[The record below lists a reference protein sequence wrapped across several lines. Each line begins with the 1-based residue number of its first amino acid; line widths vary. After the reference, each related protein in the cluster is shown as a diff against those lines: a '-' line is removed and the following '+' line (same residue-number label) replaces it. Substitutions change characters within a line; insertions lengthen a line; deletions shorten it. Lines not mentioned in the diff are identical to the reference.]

1 MAANEHKNLTDVNRH
16 NPKGFESA
24 TNDTLLSKTVGTG
37 TNNTDGSLLWLKKN
51 QIKTE
56 SFDIQ
61 GYVTASNA
69 NYYYGANMTDG
80 QSPNEYNQ
88 GFGAAVIGNTSI
100 DGGDFFK
107 VSSLMVTQPC
117 TLRQIFLAGNCTTT
131 SAVTVALCKLTLSS
145 TSAPD
150 AVIPTL
156 LNEITFTGLASL
168 DKVVQV
174 QNTTPETTLSRGD
187 LLFAMV
193 KTATA
198 ATAFFKVAIEVGY
211 DN

>member
-24 TNDTLLSKTVGTG
+24 TNDTLLSKSIGTG
-37 TNNTDGSLLWLKKN
+37 TNNTDGSLLWVKKN

-61 GYVTASNA
+61 GYVTAENS

-88 GFGAAVIGNTSI
+88 SYGTSTIGNATL
-100 DGGDFFK
+100 DVGDFFK
-107 VSSLMVTQPC
+107 VKSIVINNDC
-117 TLRQIFLAGNCTTT
+117 TLKSIYLIANCTA
-131 SAVTVALCKLTLSS
+131 SAVVTVALCKVTYAQGIQDPV
-145 TSAPD
+145 TP
-150 AVIPTL
+150 VL
-156 LNEITFTGLASL
+156 LNELSIEGLASN
-168 DKVVQV
+168 DKVVRTK
-174 QNTTPETTLSRGD
+174 NTSPESSLSSGD
-187 LLFAMV
+187 VLFAMV
-193 KTATA
+193 KCSGVATS
-198 ATAFFKVAIEVGY
+198 FFKVGIEVGY

>member
-24 TNDTLLSKTVGTG
+24 TNDTLLSKTIGSG

-61 GYVTASNA
+61 GYVTASNS

-88 GFGAAVIGNTSI
+88 GYGASTVGNATL
-100 DGGDFFK
+100 DVGDFFK
-107 VSSLMVTQPC
+107 VKSIVINNAC
-117 TLRQIFLAGNCTTT
+117 TLKSIYLLANSTTA
-131 SAVTVALCKLTLSS
+131 SVVTVALCKVTFVSGIQDPV
-145 TSAPD
+145 TP
-150 AVIPTL
+150 VL
-156 LNEITFTGLASL
+156 LNELSITGLSSN
-168 DKVVQV
+168 DKVVV
-174 QNTTPETTLSRGD
+174 TRNLTPESSLAAGD
-187 LLFAMV
+187 VLFAMV
-193 KTATA
+193 KCSIA
-198 ATAFFKVAIEVGY
+198 ATSFFKVGIEVGY

>member
-24 TNDTLLSKTVGTG
+24 NNDTILSKTVGTG
-37 TNNTDGSLLWLKKN
+37 TANTDGSLAWIEKAE
-51 QIKTE
+51 IKQ
-56 SFDIQ
+56 SIFNIQ
-61 GYVTASNA
+61 GYVTSGNS

-88 GFGAAVIGNTSI
+88 GFGSSTIGNQSI

-107 VSSLMVTQPC
+107 VNSLMVTQPC
-117 TLRQIFLAGNCTTT
+117 TLRQIFLAGNSTTT
-131 SAVTVALCKLTLSS
+131 SVVTVAICKLTLSA

-150 AVIPTL
+150 AITPVL

-168 DKVVQV
+168 DKVIRI
-174 QNTTPETTLSRGD
+174 NNLTPETTLSRGD

-193 KTATA
+193 KTSTA
-198 ATAFFKVAIEVGY
+198 ATAFFKIGIEVGY

>member
-24 TNDTLLSKTVGTG
+24 TNDTLLSKTIGSG

-61 GYVTASNA
+61 GYVTASNS

-88 GFGAAVIGNTSI
+88 GYGASTVGNATL
-100 DGGDFFK
+100 DVGDFFK
-107 VSSLMVTQPC
+107 VKSIVINNAC
-117 TLRQIFLAGNCTTT
+117 TLKSIYLLANSTTA
-131 SAVTVALCKLTLSS
+131 SVVTVALCKVTFVSGIQDPV
-145 TSAPD
+145 T
-150 AVIPTL
+150 PTL
-156 LNEITFTGLASL
+156 LNELSITGLSSN
-168 DKVVQV
+168 DKVVV
-174 QNTTPETTLSRGD
+174 TRNLTPESSLAAGD
-187 LLFAMV
+187 VLFAMV
-193 KTATA
+193 KCSLA
-198 ATAFFKVAIEVGY
+198 ATSFFKVGIEVGY

>member
-24 TNDTLLSKTVGTG
+24 TNDTLLSKTIGSG

-61 GYVTASNA
+61 GYVTASNS

-88 GFGAAVIGNTSI
+88 GYGASTVGNATL
-100 DGGDFFK
+100 DVGDFFK
-107 VSSLMVTQPC
+107 VKSILINNAC
-117 TLRQIFLAGNCTTT
+117 TLKSIYLLANSTTA
-131 SAVTVALCKLTLSS
+131 SVVTVALCKVTFVSGIQDPV
-145 TSAPD
+145 T
-150 AVIPTL
+150 PTL
-156 LNEITFTGLASL
+156 LNELSITGLSSN
-168 DKVVQV
+168 DKVVV
-174 QNTTPETTLSRGD
+174 TRNLTPESSLAAGD
-187 LLFAMV
+187 VLFAMV
-193 KTATA
+193 KCSIA
-198 ATAFFKVAIEVGY
+198 ATSFFKVGIEVGY

>member
-16 NPKGFESA
+16 NPKGFETA
-24 TNDTLLSKTVGTG
+24 NNDTILSKGVGSSTAG
-37 TNNTDGSLLWLKKN
+37 TDGSLVWVEKSV
-51 QIKTE
+51 IKQSIFNIE
-56 SFDIQ
+56 
-61 GYVTASNA
+61 GYVTSGNA

-88 GFGAAVIGNTSI
+88 GFGAAVIGSQSI

-107 VSSLMVTQPC
+107 VSSIMVTQPC
-117 TLRQIFLAGNCTTT
+117 TLRQIYLAGNCTTG
-131 SAVTVALCKLTLSS
+131 SEVTVALCKLTLSG

-150 AVIPTL
+150 AIIPVL
-156 LNEITFTGLASL
+156 LNEITFEGLASL
-168 DKVVQV
+168 DKVVLV

-198 ATAFFKVAIEVGY
+198 STAFFKVAIEVGY

>member
-24 TNDTLLSKTVGTG
+24 TNDTLLSKTIGSG

-61 GYVTASNA
+61 GYVTASNS

-88 GFGAAVIGNTSI
+88 GYGASTVGNATL
-100 DGGDFFK
+100 DVGDFFK
-107 VSSLMVTQPC
+107 VKSIVINNAC
-117 TLRQIFLAGNCTTT
+117 TLKSIYLLANSTTA
-131 SAVTVALCKLTLSS
+131 SVVTVALCKVTFVSGIQDPV
-145 TSAPD
+145 T
-150 AVIPTL
+150 PTL
-156 LNEITFTGLASL
+156 LNELSITGLSSN
-168 DKVVQV
+168 DKVVV
-174 QNTTPETTLSRGD
+174 TRNLTPESSLAAGD
-187 LLFAMV
+187 VLFAMV
-193 KTATA
+193 KCSIA
-198 ATAFFKVAIEVGY
+198 ATSFFKVGIEVGY

>member
-24 TNDTLLSKTVGTG
+24 NNDTILSKTVGTG
-37 TNNTDGSLLWLKKN
+37 TANTDGSLAWIEKAE
-51 QIKTE
+51 IKQ
-56 SFDIQ
+56 SIFNIQ
-61 GYVTASNA
+61 GYVTSGNA
-69 NYYYGANMTDG
+69 YYYYGANMTDG

-88 GFGAAVIGNTSI
+88 GYGAPTIGDATI

-107 VSSLMVTQPC
+107 VNSLMVTQPC

-131 SAVTVALCKLTLSS
+131 SAVTVAICKLTLSS
-145 TSAPD
+145 SSAPD
-150 AVIPTL
+150 AITPVL

-168 DKVVQV
+168 DKVIKV
-174 QNTTPETTLSRGD
+174 NNLTPETTLSRGD

>member
-24 TNDTLLSKTVGTG
+24 INDTLLSKTIGSG
-37 TNNTDGSLLWLKKN
+37 TNNTDGSLLWVKKN

-61 GYVTASNA
+61 GYVTASNS

-88 GFGAAVIGNTSI
+88 GYGASTVGNATL
-100 DGGDFFK
+100 DVGDFFK
-107 VSSLMVTQPC
+107 VKSIVINNAC
-117 TLRQIFLAGNCTTT
+117 TLKSIYLLANSTTA
-131 SAVTVALCKLTLSS
+131 SVVTVALCKVTFVSGIQDPV
-145 TSAPD
+145 TP
-150 AVIPTL
+150 VL
-156 LNEITFTGLASL
+156 LNELSITGLSSN
-168 DKVVQV
+168 DKVVV
-174 QNTTPETTLSRGD
+174 TRNLTPESSLAAGD
-187 LLFAMV
+187 VLFAMV
-193 KTATA
+193 KCSIA
-198 ATAFFKVAIEVGY
+198 ATSFFKVGIEVGY

>member
-24 TNDTLLSKTVGTG
+24 NNDTILSKSVGTG
-37 TNNTDGSLLWLKKN
+37 TANTDGSLQWIEKSE
-51 QIKTE
+51 IKI
-56 SFDIQ
+56 DNYNIQ

-69 NYYYGANMTDG
+69 NYYYGSDMTADVKENAYT
-80 QSPNEYNQ
+80 QSY
-88 GFGAAVIGNTSI
+88 GAAAIGGATI

-107 VSSLMVTQPC
+107 VRSLTMTNAC
-117 TLRQIFLAGNCTTT
+117 TLKKIFLSGNCTTG
-131 SAVTVALCKLTLSS
+131 AVITVALCKLSLSA

-150 AVIPTL
+150 AITPVL
-156 LNEITFTGLASL
+156 LNEISFTGLSSL
-168 DKVVQV
+168 DKVVKV
-174 QNTTPETTLSRGD
+174 ANLTPETSLTRGD

-193 KTATA
+193 KSSIAS
-198 ATAFFKVAIEVGY
+198 TAFFKLGIEVGY

>member
-24 TNDTLLSKTVGTG
+24 NNDTLLSKSVGTG
-37 TNNTDGSLLWLKKN
+37 TANTDGSLVWVEKSE
-51 QIKTE
+51 IKIDN
-56 SFDIQ
+56 FDIQ
-61 GYVTASNA
+61 GYVTSANS

-88 GFGAAVIGNTSI
+88 GYGAATVGDATIV
-100 DGGDFFK
+100 GGDFFK
-107 VSSLMVTQPC
+107 VSSQTMTNAC
-117 TLRQIFLAGNCTTT
+117 TLRKIFLAGNSTTT
-131 SAVTVALCKLTLSS
+131 SVVTVAICKLTLSA

-150 AVIPTL
+150 NITPVL
-156 LNEITFTGLASL
+156 LNEITYTGLSSL
-168 DKVVQV
+168 DKVIKVS
-174 QNTTPETTLSRGD
+174 NLTPETSLSRGD

-193 KTATA
+193 KTSIA
-198 ATAFFKVAIEVGY
+198 ATAFFKIGIEVGY

>member
-24 TNDTLLSKTVGTG
+24 SNDTLLSKTVGTG

-51 QIKTE
+51 EIKTE

-61 GYVTASNA
+61 GYVTASNS

-88 GFGAAVIGNTSI
+88 GYGASTVGNATL
-100 DGGDFFK
+100 DVGDFFK
-107 VSSLMVTQPC
+107 VKSIVINNAC
-117 TLRQIFLAGNCTTT
+117 TLKSIYLLANSTTA
-131 SAVTVALCKLTLSS
+131 SVVTVALCKVTFVSGIQDPV
-145 TSAPD
+145 T
-150 AVIPTL
+150 PTL
-156 LNEITFTGLASL
+156 LNELSITGLSSN
-168 DKVVQV
+168 DKVVV
-174 QNTTPETTLSRGD
+174 TRNLTPESSLAAGD
-187 LLFAMV
+187 VLFAMV
-193 KTATA
+193 KCSIA
-198 ATAFFKVAIEVGY
+198 ATSFFKVGIEVGY

>member
-1 MAANEHKNLTDVNRH
+1 
-16 NPKGFESA
+16 
-24 TNDTLLSKTVGTG
+24 
-37 TNNTDGSLLWLKKN
+37 
-51 QIKTE
+51 
-56 SFDIQ
+56 
-61 GYVTASNA
+61 
-69 NYYYGANMTDG
+69 MTDG

-88 GFGAAVIGNTSI
+88 GFGASTIGNQTI

-117 TLRQIFLAGNCTTT
+117 TLRQIYLAGNCTTT
-131 SAVTVALCKLTLSS
+131 SAVTVALCKLTLSA

-150 AVIPTL
+150 AITPIL

-187 LLFAMV
+187 LIFAMV

-198 ATAFFKVAIEVGY
+198 STAFFKVAIELGY

>member
-16 NPKGFESA
+16 NPKGFETA
-24 TNDTLLSKTVGTG
+24 NNDTILSKGVGSSTAG
-37 TNNTDGSLLWLKKN
+37 TDGSLVWVEKSV
-51 QIKTE
+51 IKQSIFNIE
-56 SFDIQ
+56 
-61 GYVTASNA
+61 GYVTSGNA

-88 GFGAAVIGNTSI
+88 GFGAAVIGSQSI

-107 VSSLMVTQPC
+107 VSSIMVTQPC
-117 TLRQIFLAGNCTTT
+117 TLRQIYLAGNCTTG
-131 SAVTVALCKLTLSS
+131 SEVTVALCKLTLSA

-150 AVIPTL
+150 AIIPVL
-156 LNEITFTGLASL
+156 LNEITFEGLASL
-168 DKVVQV
+168 DKVVLV

-198 ATAFFKVAIEVGY
+198 STAFFKVAIEVGY